1 MAVVDS
7 GVGGLPFP
15 PFNIDSPL
23 QGSVALTVAAAAVQ
37 PGRAFRINCTVAG
50 NVVVTMADGS
60 SETIAAA
67 VGYTILPF
75 AVTVVASATATATY
89 ANLK

>member
-1 MAVVDS
+1 V
-7 GVGGLPFP
+7 
-15 PFNIDSPL
+15 
-23 QGSVALTVAAAAVQ
+23 
-37 PGRAFRINCTVAG
+37 
-50 NVVVTMADGS
+50 
-60 SETIAAA
+60 IAAA